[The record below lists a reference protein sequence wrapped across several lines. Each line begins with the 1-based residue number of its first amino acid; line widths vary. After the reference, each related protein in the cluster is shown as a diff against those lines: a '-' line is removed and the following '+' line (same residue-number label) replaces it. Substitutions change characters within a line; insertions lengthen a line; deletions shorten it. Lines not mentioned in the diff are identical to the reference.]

1 MLTMFFHSKIQKLIE
16 VITSVSGRFC
26 NEVHVLWVKLILF
39 DKIPEIISF
48 VVKLYFPPCDLS
60 TFLIHA
66 CMWYL
71 LNPRHAS
78 SDLNPP

>member
-1 MLTMFFHSKIQKLIE
+1 MFFHSKIHKLIE
-16 VITSVSGRFC
+16 VIISVSGRFC
-26 NEVHVLWVKLILF
+26 NDAHVLCVKLILF

-48 VVKLYFPPCDLS
+48 VVKLYFLPCDLL

-71 LNPRHAS
+71 LYPRQAS
-78 SDLNPP
+78 SDLNPPW